1 MSREEAKKI
10 LGEDATEQQITNFLN
25 VIHLNNSKL
34 EELRVE
40 NEANKI
46 AREEASRKAKEY
58 EEQLATIEKEKMS
71 DVEKLELAKKEAEE
85 NLANSRRILSKA
97 KAQEIL
103 STVGITDEDIIK
115 TVVSDDLDSTV
126 ANAQILANKF
136 KFIQD
141 ETVKKTK
148 EELANIDVKPNPT
161 NVPQND
167 NQMTWEKFTA
177 LSVEE
182 QSKFEQEHPDE
193 FAKL

>member
-1 MSREEAKKI
+1 MSKKKKKKI

-25 VIHLNNSKL
+25 VIHLNNSKM

-115 TVVSDDLDSTV
+115 TVVSEDLDSTV

>member
-1 MSREEAKKI
+1 MSREDAKKI

-25 VIHLNNSKL
+25 VIHLNNSKM

-58 EEQLATIEKEKMS
+58 EEQLAIIEKEKMS

>member
-25 VIHLNNSKL
+25 VIHLNNSKM

-115 TVVSDDLDSTV
+115 TVVSEDLDSTV

>member
-1 MSREEAKKI
+1 MSREDAKKI

-25 VIHLNNSKL
+25 VIHLNNSKM
-34 EELRVE
+34 EELRAE

>member
-25 VIHLNNSKL
+25 VIHLNNSKM

-46 AREEASRKAKEY
+46 AREEANRKAKEY

-177 LSVEE
+177 LSIEE

>member
-25 VIHLNNSKL
+25 VIHLNNSKM